1 MKLPLVIIECA
12 GYVFCQLFLL
22 RLYYMRSSNSDYT
35 VYGHQKY
42 YAPFEF
48 FRTMQPMQGGNVM
61 SYTFMVQIQVR
72 LCLLETS
79 CEQADHFPAFCSL
92 KVNGSQAF
100 SVSSDS
106 IVLPTQIGKYTVHQT
121 RNVYARQVRYSMLLR
136 SSPFKPREYLGL
148 FLFCCYFTLMFS
160 IQIRISPY

>member
-1 MKLPLVIIECA
+1 MFTVSYFCCGYIICGQA
-12 GYVFCQLFLL
+12 ILIIP
-22 RLYYMRSSNSDYT
+22 YMDIRSITLHLNSSELCSLCR
-35 VYGHQKY
+35 V
-42 YAPFEF
+42 E
-48 FRTMQPMQGGNVM
+48 NVM

-92 KVNGSQAF
+92 KVNGSQVF

-121 RNVYARQVRYSMLLR
+121 RDVYARQVKYSILLR
-136 SSPFKPREYLGL
+136 SSPFKPREYLDL

-160 IQIRISPY
+160 IHIRISPY